1 MAAPTTAPNA
11 QPRWGSRLEA
21 CTTTRSL
28 RWGVHEP
35 LRIIDLGRMA
45 YEPAYRLQCDHLEE
59 VLAGRDVH
67 APDSPHFGRVLLVE
81 HDPVITVSRRGEKT
95 EHLIATP
102 QMLSDAG
109 VAVAATDRG
118 GDITYHGP
126 GQLVVYP
133 ILDLNTLNLGIHEY
147 MRLLESTVIDCCA
160 DFGVAAQR
168 DAAATG
174 VWVPRRGDSAS
185 APAKICA
192 MGVRVRRWVSM
203 HGLALNVTTNL
214 DHFRLIVPCGLTGR
228 SVTSLQHELGTACP
242 SMDTVKSALVAH
254 LKTHLDGAYQRAVNA
269 RPVPAPEPR

>member
-1 MAAPTTAPNA
+1 
-11 QPRWGSRLEA
+11 
-21 CTTTRSL
+21 
-28 RWGVHEP
+28 
-35 LRIIDLGRMA
+35 MA
-45 YEPAYRLQCDHLEE
+45 YEPAYCLQCDHLEE
-59 VLAGRDVH
+59 VLVGRETPVP
-67 APDSPHFGRVLLVE
+67 ASPHFGRVLLVE

-95 EHLIATP
+95 EHLVATP
-102 QMLSDAG
+102 EMLAQTG
-109 VAVAATDRG
+109 VAVAPTDRG

-133 ILDLNTLNLGIHEY
+133 ILDLNALNLGIHEY

-168 DAAATG
+168 DPAATG
-174 VWVPRRGDSAS
+174 VWVPRRGEDQA

-192 MGVRVRRWVSM
+192 MGVRVRRWASM

-228 SVTSLQHELGTACP
+228 SVTSLQRELGTACP

-254 LKTHLDGAYQRAVNA
+254 LRARLDGAYQRAVNA
-269 RPVPAPEPR
+269 RPTPAPEPR